1 MMPDDPLTQAERAY
15 LLRLARQSLEQGTA
29 GQPLP
34 ALDDASLTPRLRAPG
49 ATFVT
54 LTRHGMLRGCIGA
67 LEPYQGLAEDVR
79 EHAAAAATQ
88 DYRFPAVRP
97 EETPEIEIEI
107 SRLTTPRP
115 LEYSGP
121 EDLLAKLRPQ
131 IDGVVL
137 RDGTRRSTFL
147 PQVWEKVPNPV
158 EFLEHLCMKMGAAPD
173 LWRRKKIEVLIYQ
186 VEEFH
191 E

>member
-1 MMPDDPLTQAERAY
+1 MMPDDPLTQEERAY

-29 GQPLP
+29 GKPLP
-34 ALDDASLTPRLRAPG
+34 ALDEASLTPRLRAPG
-49 ATFVT
+49 AAFVT

-121 EDLLAKLRPQ
+121 EDLLAKLRPN

-137 RDGTRRSTFL
+137 RDGDAPLHLPAAGVGESARCGGVPGAPVHENGRRPRL
-147 PQVWEKVPNPV
+147 
-158 EFLEHLCMKMGAAPD
+158 MAAQED
-173 LWRRKKIEVLIYQ
+173 
-186 VEEFH
+186 
-191 E
+191 